1 MKPLRNF
8 RHAPHRGSGFPP
20 KPSIA
25 PRKPMMTEQQAS
37 IRQKLASYLAQ
48 LPQPAV
54 LKLASG
60 LERERLRGNSGLPYD
75 MILSGLRP
83 LLASF
88 KGKRPGMPDA
98 LRQFC
103 RPFED
108 LLVDEDEDGVRQGRI
123 SRASVMRV
131 WSWLEDELMPD
142 ALPDLKKRIADH
154 TLKGDEIA
162 LEAAVSVMH
171 ASAAA
176 AIRAAIS
183 SARQDSSKRSQAEK
197 RLGGESGFEDA
208 CEIASVLA
216 VAPAML
222 RLQAAL
228 PKHIDDFDDAMVA
241 TMKEIYEEVEETA
254 PEEALYLPFAAM
266 GRLKEPSQILRFVRK
281 VAHQRNDKVISRC
294 ELAVFGEQLLSD
306 MEGIA
311 HSAETLRP
319 GHTDLDA
326 LLEDVRRFAHLSRGF
341 TAEIDLRRNGEWGQ
355 RLLAARAR
363 LSAAIS
369 QEMSRF
375 ETELVRALPFHQF
388 GQYGRGGPM
397 RPDLAKAPDG
407 ARIEKVKACL
417 RFVNGVMPICE
428 PLGAQSHCRSIR
440 QQIETYLASYEDRLL
455 EELRVATGTARG
467 NAEEFVEAS
476 ARLHEALGEDRQA
489 EILRRRGQVAAQG

>member
-1 MKPLRNF
+1 
-8 RHAPHRGSGFPP
+8 
-20 KPSIA
+20 
-25 PRKPMMTEQQAS
+25 MMTEQQAS

-183 SARQDSSKRSQAEK
+183 SAR
-197 RLGGESGFEDA
+197 
-208 CEIASVLA
+208 
-216 VAPAML
+216 
-222 RLQAAL
+222 
-228 PKHIDDFDDAMVA
+228 
-241 TMKEIYEEVEETA
+241 
-254 PEEALYLPFAAM
+254 
-266 GRLKEPSQILRFVRK
+266 
-281 VAHQRNDKVISRC
+281 
-294 ELAVFGEQLLSD
+294 
-306 MEGIA
+306 
-311 HSAETLRP
+311 
-319 GHTDLDA
+319 
-326 LLEDVRRFAHLSRGF
+326 
-341 TAEIDLRRNGEWGQ
+341 
-355 RLLAARAR
+355 
-363 LSAAIS
+363 
-369 QEMSRF
+369 
-375 ETELVRALPFHQF
+375 
-388 GQYGRGGPM
+388 
-397 RPDLAKAPDG
+397 
-407 ARIEKVKACL
+407 
-417 RFVNGVMPICE
+417 
-428 PLGAQSHCRSIR
+428 
-440 QQIETYLASYEDRLL
+440 
-455 EELRVATGTARG
+455 
-467 NAEEFVEAS
+467 
-476 ARLHEALGEDRQA
+476 
-489 EILRRRGQVAAQG
+489 

>member
-1 MKPLRNF
+1 
-8 RHAPHRGSGFPP
+8 
-20 KPSIA
+20 
-25 PRKPMMTEQQAS
+25 MMTEQQAS

-60 LERERLRGNSGLPYD
+60 LERERLRGNAGLPYE

-88 KGKRPGMPDA
+88 KGARPGMPDA

-108 LLVDEDEDGVRQGRI
+108 LLVNDDQGEVRQGRI
-123 SRASVMRV
+123 ARASVMRV

-142 ALPDLKKRIADH
+142 ALPDLKRRIADH
-154 TLKGDEIA
+154 TLKGDDVA
-162 LEAAVSVMH
+162 LDAAVSVMH
-171 ASAAA
+171 ASAAS
-176 AIRAAIS
+176 AIRAAIEE
-183 SARQDSSKRSQAEK
+183 ARQDGAKRAQAEK

-208 CEIASVLA
+208 REIASVLS

-222 RLQAAL
+222 KLQTAL
-228 PKHIDDFDDAMVA
+228 PREIADLDEEMVA
-241 TMKEIYEEVEETA
+241 TLKELYEEVEEA
-254 PEEALYLPFAAM
+254 SPADAVYLAFAAT
-266 GRLKEPSQILRFVRK
+266 GRLKEPSQILRFVRRI
-281 VAHQRNDKVISRC
+281 AHQRNDKIISRC
-294 ELAVFGEQLLSD
+294 ELAVLGEQLLSD
-306 MEGIA
+306 MEKIA
-311 HSAETLRP
+311 RRAEGLRP
-319 GHTDLDA
+319 GHSDLDA

-355 RLLAARAR
+355 RLLAARGR

-397 RPDLAKAPDG
+397 RPDVGKAPDRVRL
-407 ARIEKVKACL
+407 ARVTASL
-417 RFVNGVMPICE
+417 RFVTGLMPICE

-440 QQIETYLASYEDRLL
+440 QQIETFLASYEDRLL
-455 EELRVATGTARG
+455 EELRISKGTARA
-467 NAEEFVEAS
+467 NAEEFLEA
-476 ARLHEALGEDRQA
+476 AAKLHEALGEESQA
-489 EILRRRGQVAAQG
+489 EVLRRRGQVALKG

>member
-1 MKPLRNF
+1 MAAEPTGRT
-8 RHAPHRGSGFPP
+8 PP
-20 KPSIA
+20 EPSIA

-37 IRQKLASYLAQ
+37 IRQRLASYLAQ

-60 LERERLRGNSGLPYD
+60 LERERLRGTANLPYE

-88 KGKRPGMPDA
+88 KGARPGMPDA

-108 LLVDEDEDGVRQGRI
+108 LLVNQGEDGTRQGRI

-131 WSWLEDELMPD
+131 WSWLEEDLMPD
-142 ALPDLKKRIADH
+142 ALPDLKSRIADH
-154 TLKGDEIA
+154 TLKNDEIA

-176 AIRAAIS
+176 AIHAALDE
-183 SARQDSSKRSQAEK
+183 ARQDAAKRKQLEK
-197 RLGGESGFEDA
+197 RLGGEGGFEDA
-208 CEIASVLA
+208 REIANVLS

-222 RLQAAL
+222 KLQGAL
-228 PKHIDDFDDAMVA
+228 PKQIDDFDESMVA
-241 TMKEIYEEVEETA
+241 TLKGLYEEVEETS
-254 PEEALYLPFAAM
+254 PPDALYLAFAVM
-266 GRLKEPSQILRFVRK
+266 GRLREPSQILRFVRK
-281 VAHQRNDKVISRC
+281 VAHQRNDKIISRC

-306 MEGIA
+306 MEKIA
-311 HSAETLRP
+311 HRSEALRP
-319 GHTDLDA
+319 GHIDLDE
-326 LLEDVRRFAHLSRGF
+326 LLEDVRRFAHLSKGF
-341 TAEIDLRRNGEWGQ
+341 TAEIDLHRNGEWGQ
-355 RLLAARAR
+355 RVLSARAR
-363 LSAAIS
+363 LSVAIS

-397 RPDLAKAPDG
+397 RPDVAKAPDRTRI
-407 ARIEKVKACL
+407 ARVTACL

-455 EELRVATGTARG
+455 EELRISQGTSRT
-467 NAEEFVEAS
+467 NAEDFLEAA
-476 ARLHEALGEDRQA
+476 ARLHETLGEDRQA
-489 EILRRRGQVAAQG
+489 EVLRRRGQVAVQG